1 MSDPADSAVRAIPER
16 RPAARAGSVAAW
28 LSAAGC
34 LAFALALA
42 LRPIAHDDLFGHLR
56 AGEWMLRHAAV
67 PRVDVFSFTRF
78 GARWV
83 THEWGFSLLSLG
95 VYRMAGFTGLLGLT
109 ALLTVAILAALATRA
124 KVMADPAPRLAA
136 TPDEAPRLAATPINA
151 PRSAATPD
159 KAPPRA
165 ATPNNAP
172 PIEVPRINA
181 PRFAATPTHAPP
193 AHDWPIL
200 CGVLG
205 LGLWAVSREL
215 FLRAA
220 LAGELMLALVLL
232 GLALHARSGRRG
244 PLVGVIAVF
253 LVWANLHSGVV
264 FGLFALALYALEPI
278 AGRLLVPRWPRL
290 APWFPR
296 REVAP
301 RLLALAAAVSAS
313 LANPNGMDALL
324 YPWRLRKILF
334 ASGIEWELGH
344 FASVSPLANPGFVL
358 LVALLAAALLAPGGG
373 RPLPSMADL
382 AAVVAF
388 LALALWVHR
397 LVFDF
402 VVVALPV
409 LAARLLGGA
418 PRGGSRRSRGR
429 LVGWGI
435 AIALALAG
443 GEAWAARS
451 GGLRLLDRSVPEG
464 AARFL
469 AAERIDGRLFNHQ
482 SFGGYLGWRLDE
494 PVFWDGRNDVFASL
508 VREVTTTP
516 FAEVAARYG
525 VDHLV
530 IAESEYR
537 DLFPELASGRWGLVF
552 WDDDCAIY
560 LRREPRFAPLLAR
573 LELRAF
579 PPFGGRPGLAETAR
593 DPAAAAAA
601 RRELDQV
608 LAAWSENQRALYFE
622 GVLSLYQGDL
632 PRARRE
638 LEKAAR
644 LGMNP
649 QVEAAL
655 ARLAEAGRR

>member
-1 MSDPADSAVRAIPER
+1 VPDPASPAQPAPEK
-16 RPAARAGSVAAW
+16 RAGALLAAW
-28 LSAAGC
+28 ISVAGC

-56 AGEWMLRHAAV
+56 MGAWILRHSAV
-67 PRVDVFSFTRF
+67 PRVDVFSFTRL

-83 THEWGFSLLSLG
+83 THEWGFSLGSYG
-95 VYRMAGFTGLLGLT
+95 VYRLAGFAGLAGLT
-109 ALLTVAILAALATRA
+109 AVFTVAIFAALAGRA
-124 KVMADPAPRLAA
+124 AVTAGAAPRVG
-136 TPDEAPRLAATPINA
+136 E
-151 PRSAATPD
+151 
-159 KAPPRA
+159 
-165 ATPNNAP
+165 
-172 PIEVPRINA
+172 
-181 PRFAATPTHAPP
+181 
-193 AHDWPIL
+193 WPIV
-200 CGVLG
+200 CGLLG
-205 LGLWAVSREL
+205 LGLWVVSRDL

-232 GLALHARSGRRG
+232 RLALHARSGRRG

-264 FGLFALALYALEPI
+264 FGLFALGLFAVEPI
-278 AGRLLVPRWPRL
+278 VGRFVAPRWPRL
-290 APWFPR
+290 DPLFPR
-296 REVAP
+296 LEVAP
-301 RLLALAAAVSAS
+301 RLLTLAAAVSAS
-313 LANPNGMDALL
+313 LANPNGLDALL

-344 FASVSPLANPGFVL
+344 FASVSPLGNSGFVL
-358 LVALLAAALLAPGGG
+358 LVVLLAAALLARGGG
-373 RPLPSMADL
+373 RPLPPAGDL

-418 PRGGSRRSRGR
+418 AAGARPRGR

-435 AIALALAG
+435 AAALCLAG
-443 GEAWAARS
+443 GEAWMARS
-451 GGLRLLDRSVPEG
+451 GRLRLLDRSVPEG
-464 AARFL
+464 GARFL
-469 AAERIDGRLFNHQ
+469 AAEGIRGRFFNHQ
-482 SFGGYLGWRLDE
+482 GFGGYLGWRLDA
-494 PVFWDGRNDVFASL
+494 PVFWDGRNDVFADL

-537 DLFPELASGRWGLVF
+537 DLAPGLASGRWGLVF

-560 LRREPRFAPLLAR
+560 LHREPYFTPILAR
-573 LELRAF
+573 MELRVF
-579 PPFGGRPGLAETAR
+579 PPFGGRPGLAELAR
-593 DPAAAAAA
+593 DPSAAAAA

-608 LAAWSENQRALYFE
+608 LAAWPETQRARYFE

-632 PRARRE
+632 ARARRE
-638 LEKAAR
+638 LESAAR
-644 LGMNP
+644 LGPNA
-649 QVEAAL
+649 QVDAAL
-655 ARLAEAGRR
+655 ARLR

>member
-1 MSDPADSAVRAIPER
+1 VSHPADSVVRAAPER
-16 RPAARAGSVAAW
+16 RAAAIVAAW

-56 AGEWMLRHAAV
+56 TGAWILRHAAV

-83 THEWGFSLLSLG
+83 THEWGFSLAAYG
-95 VYRMAGFTGLLGLT
+95 VYRLAGLAGLLGLT
-109 ALLTVAILAALATRA
+109 AVLTVAILAALAGRA
-124 KVMADPAPRLAA
+124 KVLAGEGPRV
-136 TPDEAPRLAATPINA
+136 EAPRLAAPSVN
-151 PRSAATPD
+151 
-159 KAPPRA
+159 
-165 ATPNNAP
+165 
-172 PIEVPRINA
+172 E
-181 PRFAATPTHAPP
+181 
-193 AHDWPIL
+193 WPIV
-200 CGVLG
+200 CGLLG

-264 FGLFALALYALEPI
+264 FGLFALGLYALEPI
-278 AGRLLVPRWPRL
+278 AGRLVVPRWPRL
-290 APWFPR
+290 ASLFPR

-313 LANPNGMDALL
+313 LANPNGLDALL
-324 YPWRLRKILF
+324 YPWRLRQILF

-358 LVALLAAALLAPGGG
+358 LVVLLAAALLVRGGG
-373 RPLPSMADL
+373 RPLPSAADL

-388 LALALWVHR
+388 LGLALWVHR

-409 LAARLLGGA
+409 VAARFVSGAAAGGRA
-418 PRGGSRRSRGR
+418 RRR

-435 AIALALAG
+435 AAVLCLAAFA
-443 GEAWAARS
+443 AWAGRP
-451 GGLRLLDRSVPEG
+451 GRGRLIDRSVPEG
-464 AARFL
+464 GARFL
-469 AAERIDGRLFNHQ
+469 AAQRIRGLFFNHQ
-482 SFGGYLGWRLDE
+482 GFGGYLGWKLDA

-537 DLFPELASGRWGLVF
+537 DLRPELASGRWGLVF

-560 LRREPRFAPLLAR
+560 LRREPAFAPLLAR
-573 LELRAF
+573 LELRVF
-579 PPFGGRPGLAETAR
+579 PPFGGRPGLVEIER

-608 LAAWSENQRALYFE
+608 LAAWPKNQRALYFE

-632 PRARRE
+632 PRAHRE
-638 LEKAAR
+638 LDKAAR
-644 LGMNP
+644 LGRNP

-655 ARLAEAGRR
+655 ARLAGVGGR

>member
-1 MSDPADSAVRAIPER
+1 MPDPATGPAQAAPGKRAE
-16 RPAARAGSVAAW
+16 ALLAAW

-56 AGEWMLRHAAV
+56 TAAWILQHRAV

-83 THEWGFSLLSLG
+83 THEWGFSLAAYG
-95 VYRMAGFTGLLGLT
+95 VYRLAGLAGLLGLT
-109 ALLTVAILAALATRA
+109 AVLTVAILGALAGRA
-124 KVMADPAPRLAA
+124 KVLAGEGPRV
-136 TPDEAPRLAATPINA
+136 E
-151 PRSAATPD
+151 
-159 KAPPRA
+159 
-165 ATPNNAP
+165 
-172 PIEVPRINA
+172 A
-181 PRFAATPTHAPP
+181 PRFAAPSVNE
-193 AHDWPIL
+193 WPIV
-200 CGVLG
+200 CGLLG

-232 GLALHARSGRRG
+232 GLALHARSGRLG

-264 FGLFALALYALEPI
+264 FGLFALGLYALEPI

-296 REVAP
+296 REIAP

-313 LANPNGMDALL
+313 LANPNGLDALL
-324 YPWRLRKILF
+324 YPWRLRQILF
-334 ASGIEWELGH
+334 SSGIDWELGH

-358 LVALLAAALLAPGGG
+358 LVVLLAAALLARGGG
-373 RPLPSMADL
+373 RPLPAAADL
-382 AAVVAF
+382 AAIVAF

-409 LAARLLGGA
+409 IAARFLGGEA
-418 PRGGSRRSRGR
+418 AGGRMRPR
-429 LVGWGI
+429 LVAWG
-435 AIALALAG
+435 IALALCVAG
-443 GEAWAARS
+443 GEAWAGRS
-451 GGLRLLDRSVPEG
+451 GRLVDRSVPEG
-464 AARFL
+464 GARFL
-469 AAERIDGRLFNHQ
+469 AAQRIRGLFFNHQ
-482 SFGGYLGWRLDE
+482 GFGGYLGWKLDV

-530 IAESEYR
+530 IAESEYK
-537 DLFPELASGRWGLVF
+537 DLLPELASGRWGLVF
-552 WDDDCAIY
+552 WDDDCAVY
-560 LRREPRFAPLLAR
+560 LRRETAFAPLLAR
-573 LELRAF
+573 LELRMF
-579 PPFGGRPGLAETAR
+579 PPFGGRPGLAELAR

-608 LAAWSENQRALYFE
+608 LATWPENQRALYFE

-638 LEKAAR
+638 LERAAA
-644 LGMNP
+644 LGRNP

-655 ARLAEAGRR
+655 ARLDVIGRR